1 MERIDGSVPMPA
13 VARYL
18 GYAGVIPFAAMALNQ
33 FAGGPLPA
41 DFALKVFLFYS
52 AAILSFLGGI
62 RWGSATRLED
72 GLGRELIIA
81 VIPSLWAVVCLLL
94 NDPDRSVWS
103 LLAGFVLMGV
113 VDVYRPAPGLAGWI
127 RRLRAQLT
135 VAVVMCHLLMIASFY
150 T

>member
-1 MERIDGSVPMPA
+1 MPA
-13 VARYL
+13 IARYL
-18 GYAGVIPFAAMALNQ
+18 GYGGVIPFLAMALNQ

-72 GLGRELIIA
+72 GLGRELVIS

-94 NDPDRSVWS
+94 NNADDSVWW

-113 VDVYRPAPGLAGWI
+113 ADVYRPVPGLADWM
-127 RRLRAQLT
+127 RRLRLQLT
-135 VAVVMCHLLMIASFY
+135 VAVVICHLVLAGSLHL
-150 T
+150 